1 MTIWRVLMVAPQR
14 ELRVAGEIQ
23 RGLGLLTMVPTE
35 RHRVRSRGKGGQP
48 VITERVRALMPR
60 YLFLGSK
67 VGDIPY
73 RDVME
78 IEHVQSIVQFA
89 GIPAQLTDAEVDRI
103 RLLAREIETS
113 GWKAGD
119 RATITSGPFR
129 SIEALIT
136 AVKTESLR
144 VSVPMFGSE
153 REIDIRADQLE
164 RVA

>member
-1 MTIWRVLMVAPQR
+1 MSIWRIIMVAPQR
-14 ELRVAGEIQ
+14 EVRVAAEIQ

-48 VITERVRALMPR
+48 VITERTRALMPR
-60 YLFLGSK
+60 YLFVGSRI
-67 VGDIPY
+67 GDIPW

-78 IEHVQSIVQFA
+78 IEHVQTVVQF
-89 GIPAQLTDAEVDRI
+89 GGEPARLTSADVHTI
-103 RLLAREIETS
+103 RRMAADFVT

-119 RATITSGPFR
+119 KGIITDGPFR

-144 VSVPMFGSE
+144 VAVPMFGSVHDVE
-153 REIDIRADQLE
+153 IRADQLE
-164 RVA
+164 RVT